1 MSKKGFFSFQNYI
14 IFQITAGLSVVI
26 IHMYTQGIKNHGHKN
41 VCSRI
46 ATHLKCKNAERF
58 LLGLGYS
65 IYN

>member
-26 IHMYTQGIKNHGHKN
+26 KNHGHKN

-46 ATHLKCKNAERF
+46 VTHLKCKNAKCF